1 MQGGVS
7 LWRNR
12 LARSAVNRKVG
23 GSSPPRDA
31 WATYF
36 RKVNALP
43 FFPPCAS
50 SPGGNPQI
58 LERAQLSSLLPEF
71 LVTKELLPSFACTY

>member
-1 MQGGVS
+1 MS

-31 WATYF
+31 IFLKLKARSWLIVKCTI
-36 RKVNALP
+36 LP
-43 FFPPCAS
+43 WER
-50 SPGGNPQI
+50 NPDFEVVLI
-58 LERAQLSSLLPEF
+58 L
-71 LVTKELLPSFACTY
+71 Y